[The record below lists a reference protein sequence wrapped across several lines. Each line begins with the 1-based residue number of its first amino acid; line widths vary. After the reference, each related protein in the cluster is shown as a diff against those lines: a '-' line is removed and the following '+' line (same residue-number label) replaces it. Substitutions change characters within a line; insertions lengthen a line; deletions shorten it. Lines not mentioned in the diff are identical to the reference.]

1 MTAGIGLARSYSVL
15 WENIEWAED
24 ATALCRVDTAMG
36 QRVNSANNAVADRRD
51 TIPPSAE

>member
-36 QRVNSANNAVADRRD
+36 
-51 TIPPSAE
+51 TE